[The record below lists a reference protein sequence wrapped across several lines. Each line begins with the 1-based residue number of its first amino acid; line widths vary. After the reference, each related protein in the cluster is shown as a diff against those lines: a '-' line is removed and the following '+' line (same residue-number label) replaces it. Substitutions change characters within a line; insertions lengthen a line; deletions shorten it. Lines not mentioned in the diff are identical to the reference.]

1 MDYKI
6 SINASKMWSTMKQ
19 NGTIFIID
27 SYQKYPELFDLAL
40 RHREVMSLMYRV
52 VFLLMMLLIIRS
64 MVLTCIDPFS
74 TSLRVKVEE
83 LENKIQEDEYLYDEL
98 FDESEELKKKLE
110 DCEESLRRSQALVH
124 LLSTLESRYLC
135 CRQAAQKFLD
145 ITPNTSS

>member
-40 RHREVMSLMYRV
+40 RHRELMTLTYRV
-52 VFLLMMLLIIRS
+52 VFLLVTFIIIRTV
-64 MVLTCIDPFS
+64 VLTCIDPFS
-74 TSLRVKVEE
+74 TSLRVKIEE

-98 FDESEELKKKLE
+98 FDESNELKQKLE
-110 DCEESLRRSQALVH
+110 ESEARLRRSEALV
-124 LLSTLESRYLC
+124 SSLESRYLC

-145 ITPNTSS
+145 VTPNIQA